1 GTAAAG
7 WGRGAGSACS
17 RRSPHVSHELL
28 DGVNVLGELR
38 HLGAQL
44 GHVAYRLFGQLAVG
58 SQRHRVRAVP
68 LQPVVVPDDH
78 RDRGADRDEDR
89 QQDADRRVA
98 GAGRGQRCGV
108 CHWSLSSM
116 WSASLSSSSASAR
129 TTVSAVTRTS
139 KGTSSKYFI
148 ALPSSD
154 SSSCP
159 DTRPAFSSRSRC
171 MYSSGLD
178 MPSLRAS
185 SLTCTRPP
193 ASSAMICSRSG
204 CAIAVSMA
212 TSSSLVRVSSTLFH
226 L

>member
-1 GTAAAG
+1 M
-7 WGRGAGSACS
+7 
-17 RRSPHVSHELL
+17 
-28 DGVNVLGELR
+28 LGELS
-38 HLGAQL
+38 HLGPQL
-44 GHVAYRLFGQLAVG
+44 GHVGDGFLGQLAVFG
-58 SQRHRVRAVP
+58 HRDGVRPMA
-68 LQPVVVPDDH
+68 LQPVIVPDDH
-78 RDRGADRDEDR
+78 RDRRADRDENRQYDPDR
-89 QQDADRRVA
+89 GEVGA
-98 GAGRGQRCGV
+98 AGRQRCRCV
-108 CHWSLSSM
+108 CSCHLSLSSV
-116 WSASLSSSSASAR
+116 SRACAPLPSVSSPVSAR
-129 TTVSAVTRTS
+129 MTTSAVTRTS

-159 DTRPAFSSRSRC
+159 VTRPAFSSRSRC

-178 MPSLRAS
+178 MSSRRAS

-212 TSSSLVRVSSTLFH
+212 TSSSLVSVSFTLFH